1 MGFGIK
7 ELVVVLVIVALVF
20 GTKKIKGVG
29 SDVGGWI
36 RDFKKAMKEEP
47 SESDIPKDKAQTIEA
62 EVSSDIPKDEAQTIE
77 AEVSSNKEKA

>member
-36 RDFKKAMKEEP
+36 RDFKKAMKEEDSTP
-47 SESDIPKDKAQTIEA
+47 PTVDDKSEESTTDEQKINEKSKHKDQA
-62 EVSSDIPKDEAQTIE
+62 
-77 AEVSSNKEKA
+77 

>member
-7 ELVVVLVIVALVF
+7 ELVVLLVIVALVF

-47 SESDIPKDKAQTIEA
+47 TETDPLKG
-62 EVSSDIPKDEAQTIE
+62 EAQTIE
-77 AEVSSNKEKA
+77 AEVSPEKEEGTPR

>member
-36 RDFKKAMKEEP
+36 RDFKKAMKEE
-47 SESDIPKDKAQTIEA
+47 DKTA
-62 EVSSDIPKDEAQTIE
+62 EVENKIDETFTAKE
-77 AEVSSNKEKA
+77 NSEKNKEKEKA

>member
-7 ELVVVLVIVALVF
+7 ELVVLLVIVALVF

-47 SESDIPKDKAQTIEA
+47 KESDPLEGDAQTIEA
-62 EVSSDIPKDEAQTIE
+62 EVSSE
-77 AEVSSNKEKA
+77 KEEGAPR

>member
-7 ELVVVLVIVALVF
+7 ELVVLVIVALVF

-47 SESDIPKDKAQTIEA
+47 AEPELSSEDGKTIEV
-62 EVSSDIPKDEAQTIE
+62 EVSSE
-77 AEVSSNKEKA
+77 KEKS